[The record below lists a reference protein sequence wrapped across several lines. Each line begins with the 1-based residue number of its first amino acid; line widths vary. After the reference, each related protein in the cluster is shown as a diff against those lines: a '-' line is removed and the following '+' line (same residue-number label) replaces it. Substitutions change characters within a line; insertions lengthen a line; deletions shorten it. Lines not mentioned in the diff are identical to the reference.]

1 MGRIGKVFK
10 NQEVN
15 FINLKIKT
23 IKTTSV
29 RETVLKFKI
38 MKKHFGNL
46 VLLLVLCVSLTSC
59 YTQTYSVGSGAQTGV
74 KIKEK
79 NHYLIGGL
87 APLKTSNPIKM
98 AGDAKNYD
106 VTTTHSFVDL
116 LINLL
121 TGGLYTP
128 TTTIVK
134 K

>member
-1 MGRIGKVFK
+1 
-10 NQEVN
+10 
-15 FINLKIKT
+15 
-23 IKTTSV
+23 
-29 RETVLKFKI
+29 
-38 MKKHFGNL
+38 MKKQFGNF
-46 VLLLVLCVSLTSC
+46 VLLFVLCVSLTSC

-74 KIKEK
+74 KVKEK

-87 APLKTSNPIKM
+87 APLKTANPIKM

-121 TGGLYTP
+121 TGGIYTP